1 MEGRILTLHPQG
13 KEGVNICARKYETI
27 RDAILNSLSES
38 KQLSFKE
45 LTKSVGEL
53 VAGHFEGSIAWYVT
67 TVKLD
72 MEAREMI
79 QCSRGKGPQKISLT

>member
-13 KEGVNICARKYETI
+13 KEGVNICSRKYETI
-27 RDAILNSLSES
+27 RDAILNSLSGG
-38 KQLSFKE
+38 KQVSFKE
-45 LTKSVGEL
+45 LTRSVAEL
-53 VAGHFEGSIAWYVT
+53 VEGRFEGSVPWYVT

-72 MEAREMI
+72 LEAREMI